1 MPDIPQPDDTGSA
14 GTQEIATQQEI
25 LPVSSSPLEGL
36 PIAEA
41 VAGLAATKS
50 RSMGGELAARL
61 IDGSFRQVSYDLRE
75 TQREL
80 RETRQRLSGVQEE
93 LSKCKTKAAVLTER
107 IRAHARGRH
116 LRNLSVMVGTVLV
129 GIGVELYRN
138 DLVKSSL
145 LIGIL
150 GVLLMLFGWLSTGG
164 EAER

>member
-1 MPDIPQPDDTGSA
+1 MPDIPQPDETGSA
-14 GTQEIATQQEI
+14 GTQTTGTQQEI
-25 LPVSSSPLEGL
+25 LPVSSSPVEGL

-116 LRNLSVMVGTVLV
+116 LKNLSVMVGTVLV
-129 GIGVELYRN
+129 GIGVEAYRN
-138 DLVKSSL
+138 NLTKSSL
-145 LIGIL
+145 LIGVL

-164 EAER
+164 EAEQ

>member
-1 MPDIPQPDDTGSA
+1 MPDIPQPDETGSA
-14 GTQEIATQQEI
+14 GTQTTGSQQEF
-25 LPVSSSPLEGL
+25 LPASSSPVEGL
-36 PIAEA
+36 PIAET

-116 LRNLSVMVGTVLV
+116 LKNLSVMVGTVLV
-129 GIGVELYRN
+129 GIGVEVYRN
-138 DLVKSSL
+138 NFTKSSL
-145 LIGIL
+145 LIGVL

-164 EAER
+164 EAE